1 MTMPNTIRTMILHP
15 KNTPIRPSSYQKR
28 SSSFIDKDFQ
38 IKYSTLVI
46 AAAVVSICVSALPIY
61 YFLHQ
66 NYEIFY
72 KLAYDYAPNLI
83 EHLKMELAWMRVL
96 LVGSIIGIVT
106 FFTFISL
113 KMTSKIVAPI
123 KLMSHH
129 LQYLSRGLWNQKT
142 IKVRDD
148 DEFQNFVELY
158 NYFFLSFQAQAKHEL
173 ELLKNIDLSHLD
185 KQSYL
190 TIKNLIDTKTHQLGV
205 EASSSPALASEP
217 TPDQQHAS

>member
-1 MTMPNTIRTMILHP
+1 MTMPNTIKTMILHP

-28 SSSFIDKDFQ
+28 GSSFIDKDFQ

-83 EHLKMELAWMRVL
+83 QHLEMELAWMRVL
-96 LVGSIIGIVT
+96 LVGSIIGIIT

-123 KLMSHH
+123 KLISHH

-142 IKVRDD
+142 ITVRDD

-158 NYFFLSFQAQAKHEL
+158 NYFFLSFKAQVKYEL
-173 ELLKNIDLSHLD
+173 ELLEKIDLEKLD

-190 TIKNLIDTKTHQLGV
+190 TVKTLIDTKNKQLDLKP
-205 EASSSPALASEP
+205 STSHALTSEP
-217 TPDQQHAS
+217 APDQQHAS

>member
-1 MTMPNTIRTMILHP
+1 MTMANIIEPMILNQ
-15 KNTPIRPSSYQKR
+15 KNTPMRPSTYQKR
-28 SSSFIDKDFQ
+28 NSSFIDKEFQ
-38 IKYSTLVI
+38 IKYSFLVI

-83 EHLKMELAWMRVL
+83 EHLKMELAWMRIL
-96 LVGSIIGIVT
+96 LISSVIGIIT
-106 FFTFISL
+106 FFSFISL

-158 NYFFLSFQAQAKHEL
+158 NYFFLSFQSQVKYEL
-173 ELLKNIDLSHLD
+173 ELLKNINLSDLD

-190 TIKNLIDTKTHQLGV
+190 TIKSLIDIKSHQLG
-205 EASSSPALASEP
+205 EAVKTYPVLTSEP
-217 TPDQQHAS
+217 SRDQQHAS

>member
-1 MTMPNTIRTMILHP
+1 
-15 KNTPIRPSSYQKR
+15 
-28 SSSFIDKDFQ
+28 
-38 IKYSTLVI
+38 
-46 AAAVVSICVSALPIY
+46 
-61 YFLHQ
+61 
-66 NYEIFY
+66 
-72 KLAYDYAPNLI
+72 
-83 EHLKMELAWMRVL
+83 MRVL
-96 LVGSIIGIVT
+96 LVSSVIGIIT
-106 FFTFISL
+106 FFGFISL

-158 NYFFLSFQAQAKHEL
+158 NYFFLSFQSQAKYEL

-190 TIKNLIDTKTHQLGV
+190 TIKSLIETKSKQL
-205 EASSSPALASEP
+205 EQDAEPTSPVLASEP